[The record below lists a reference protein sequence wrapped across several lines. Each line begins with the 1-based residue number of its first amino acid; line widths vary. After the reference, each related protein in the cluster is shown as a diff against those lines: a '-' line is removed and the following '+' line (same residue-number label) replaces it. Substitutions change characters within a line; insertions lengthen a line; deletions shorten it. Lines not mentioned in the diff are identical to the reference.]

1 MIKKTIS
8 FTLIIVLILL
18 TYQFIITFFKDNH
31 YITYTIGKDELF
43 NIEEK
48 YIKKNK
54 QDYYLIKV
62 NHKEDNYVFKI
73 ENEYNKQKN
82 IVENVKVFE
91 QDGFYCIG
99 LDLVGKD
106 KYSYPECS
114 KDNITYSYS
123 SIKDKIDFKDYI
135 DKIVD
140 NNKSRYLQESV
151 KKDEL
156 GLTINRSYIDDDEIV
171 IVYGYKQMIL
181 LYPNFSRTFSFSSMD
196 NYKNIYGT
204 LVDNY
209 YMIPKMTSLP
219 TFGTYVRYDVVDGIK
234 DEIELPVSISKQSY
248 INGVYDHKLY
258 IFDKSNKTQFEIDPD
273 SKEIKTVGNV
283 DEEGI
288 TVENGKKKKIS
299 VYELEKNEVLFE
311 DKKVDYIDVESTHA
325 VSNEYYAIYESNGTF
340 YKVYKDYPDIKILLF
355 SDSEAKNVK
364 IKKDNIYYIKDNGL
378 YKYNEYGTFGIAY
391 RNEFIYNYDNIYDVY
406 LK

>member
-1 MIKKTIS
+1 MIKKVIS
-8 FTLIIVLILL
+8 FTLIIILILL
-18 TYQFIITFFKDNH
+18 TYQFIVTFFKDNH
-31 YITYTIGKDELF
+31 YVTYSIGKDEIF

-73 ENEYNKQKN
+73 DNEFNKQKN
-82 IVENVKVFE
+82 IVEKIKVFE

-114 KDNITYSYS
+114 KENITYSYS
-123 SIKDKIDFKDYI
+123 SIKDKIDFGNYI

-140 NNKSRYLQESV
+140 KNRTRYSQESV
-151 KKDEL
+151 KRDEL
-156 GLTINRSYIDDDEIV
+156 GLTVNRSYIDDDEIV

-181 LYPNFSRTFSFSSMD
+181 LYPNYSRTFSFSSMD
-196 NYKNIYGT
+196 NYKNTYGT
-204 LVDNY
+204 LVDKY

-219 TFGTYVRYDVVDGIK
+219 TFGTYVRYDVIDGIR
-234 DEIELPVSISKQSY
+234 DEIDLPTAITKQSY
-248 INGVYDHKLY
+248 INGVDDNKLY
-258 IFDKSNKTQFEIDPD
+258 VFDKSNKIQFEIDPF
-273 SKEIKTVGNV
+273 SKEINIVGDVNK
-283 DEEGI
+283 EGI
-288 TVENGKKKKIS
+288 TIENGEKKKIS
-299 VYELEKNEVLFE
+299 VYELEKNEVLF
-311 DKKVDYIDVESTHA
+311 DSKKSDYINVESNNF
-325 VSNEYYAIYESNGTF
+325 VSNDYYAIYESNGTF
-340 YKVYKDYPDIKILLF
+340 YKVYKEYPDIKILLF
-355 SDSEAKNVK
+355 NDSAAKNIK

-378 YKYNEYGTFGIAY
+378 YKYNEYGIFGIAY
-391 RNEFIYNYDNIYDVY
+391 RNEFIYNFDNIYDVY